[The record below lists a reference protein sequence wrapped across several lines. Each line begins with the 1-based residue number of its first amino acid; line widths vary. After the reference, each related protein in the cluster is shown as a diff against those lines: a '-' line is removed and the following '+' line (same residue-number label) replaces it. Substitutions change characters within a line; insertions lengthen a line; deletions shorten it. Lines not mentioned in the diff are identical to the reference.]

1 MRPLASLLVLM
12 CVFGEAMCSFSV
24 FCERVFFCV
33 CELLCAYEGTIC
45 GVGLKYGNDWIV
57 CSANKSS
64 RPFWLA
70 VLPGLVD

>member
-1 MRPLASLLVLM
+1 MASLLVLM
-12 CVFGEAMCSFSV
+12 CAFGEAVCSFSV
-24 FCERVFFCV
+24 FCERVFFAFVSFCV
-33 CELLCAYEGTIC
+33 CACEGTIC

-57 CSANKSS
+57 CSANKSC